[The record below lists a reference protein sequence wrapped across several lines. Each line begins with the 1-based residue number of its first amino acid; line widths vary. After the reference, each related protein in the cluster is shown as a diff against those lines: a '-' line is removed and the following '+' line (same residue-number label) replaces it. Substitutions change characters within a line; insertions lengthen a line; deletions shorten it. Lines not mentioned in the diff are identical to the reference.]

1 MDFTQT
7 KRKRWI
13 LILLTFTLVI
23 VSFILFHRFQNLDP
37 NNNEIQ
43 PEIISNVKTPLHTS
57 TPTIR
62 FDHPETFE
70 EITPTA
76 IFQPVVVENSDT
88 ITDLDE
94 TSVLIFSM
102 TDGIYQ
108 HLFVYHPGY
117 FPLTRLTNN
126 DWDDIH
132 PAISRDGTKLA
143 YSSKQ
148 NGYWDIYYLD
158 LINYK
163 QYQVTDSNQYDG
175 APTWSPDGKWL
186 AFESYQ
192 NSNLEIFIQSTEN
205 INSTPIQ
212 LTFNDVADIAPN
224 WSPDGRRIL
233 FTSFRSG
240 NEEIWLA
247 DLDAVDNR
255 FVNKSQQADF
265 MNNNA
270 NWHPDGI
277 TAMWSIID
285 NGYANL
291 FTQDSE
297 NNTRFLVP
305 GNMGCWSP
313 TGEQVASV
321 FYDIKETR
329 LGIFDVASSI
339 AVYPYIALTGEI
351 NGIAWGNTNLALLLP
366 FLEKSSDQ
374 TFEAQW
380 QTNEDINEEIPENRI
395 GLAELQ
401 NVDAPY
407 PYLLDTANE
416 SFEELK
422 NTLIANLGWDYLAT
436 LQNAYMP
443 ITNPAPPEILENW
456 LYTGRGIQIND
467 APMATNWMVTIRE
480 DINGKT
486 FWRTY
491 LRAIDQT
498 GASGIPLRQRIWSF
512 DLRTQGSPAAYEQGG
527 NYSQNIPEGYWVD
540 FTELAA
546 QFRWERIASLLN
558 WRTYYLGA
566 QHTIYIFKE
575 SETLES
581 ALLDIFPPE
590 ALLPQTNNSVVPI
603 IPTPTPEPEEEST
616 S

>member
-1 MDFTQT
+1 MDFTQN

-13 LILLTFTLVI
+13 LILLTFILVI
-23 VSFILFHRFQNLDP
+23 ISLILFFRFQNLSP

-43 PEIISNVKTPLHTS
+43 SDTIAHGITS
-57 TPTIR
+57 PQVSSPTITATSLGD
-62 FDHPETFE
+62 FKET
-70 EITPTA
+70 TPTA
-76 IFQPVVVENSDT
+76 IFQPAVVENPDA

-108 HLFVYHPGY
+108 HLFVYHPGH

-163 QYQVTDSNQYDG
+163 QYQVTDSTQYDG

-192 NSNLEIFIQSTEN
+192 NDNLEIFIQSTED

-212 LTFNDVADIAPN
+212 LTFNKVADLAPN
-224 WSPDGRRIL
+224 WSPDGRKIL
-233 FTSFRSG
+233 FTSYRSG

-255 FVNKSQQADF
+255 FVNKSQQADL
-265 MNNNA
+265 MNNYA

-277 TAMWSIID
+277 TIMWSAID
-285 NGYANL
+285 DGYANL
-291 FTQDSE
+291 LTLDSE
-297 NNTRFLVP
+297 GNTHLLVP
-305 GNMGCWSP
+305 GNIGCWSP

-321 FYDIKETR
+321 FYDIKGTR
-329 LGIFDVASSI
+329 LGIFDVETSV
-339 AVYPYIALTGEI
+339 AVSPYVALTGRI

-366 FLEKSSDQ
+366 LLENSADQ
-374 TFEAQW
+374 ALENYW
-380 QTNEDINEEIPENRI
+380 VMDKDVNEEIPENRI
-395 GLAELQ
+395 GLAKLPDI
-401 NVDAPY
+401 DAPY

-416 SFEELK
+416 SFEEFK
-422 NTLIANLGWDYLAT
+422 NALIENLGWDYLAT

-443 ITNPAPPEILENW
+443 ITDPAPPEILENW

-467 APMATNWMVTIRE
+467 APMSTNWMATVRE

-486 FWRTY
+486 YWRIY
-491 LRAIDQT
+491 LRAFDQS
-498 GASGIPLRQRIWSF
+498 GASGIPLHQRIWSF

-527 NYSQNIPEGYWVD
+527 NYSQTIPDGYWVD

-546 QFRWERIASLLN
+546 QFGWERIASLLN
-558 WRTYYLGA
+558 WRTYYPGT

-603 IPTPTPEPEEEST
+603 IPTPTPEPEED
-616 S
+616 